1 MKFKTIF
8 NSALILGLSLI
19 LTNCGPESPFIEPEP
34 EELPP
39 ITTEGLNTA
48 GCLVNGELWL
58 PKPGG
63 GLKPGIDCEYYPRIE
78 GIDPRIWGGFSLDLS
93 RHSDDALEGDIKV
106 SHGWLIKSDSLTLY
120 RNHQNPDRY
129 GGGGGYV
136 DASNGGFKP
145 YRTTVN
151 PNNFMT
157 ILKLDTVNNII
168 SGTFQFDAI
177 NENDDT
183 DTIKIR
189 EGRFDVK
196 FTY

>member
-78 GIDPRIWGGFSLDLS
+78 GIDPRIWGGGLINLKKYDNIEGNTGIDLFFK
-93 RHSDDALEGDIKV
+93 DIYDT
-106 SHGWLIKSDSLTLY
+106 GIIPLILNDTTTN
-120 RNHQNPDRY
+120 RNNK
-129 GGGGGYV
+129 GGGT
-136 DASNGGFKP
+136 
-145 YRTTVN
+145 YRSSIYYNSTVN
-151 PNNFMT
+151 DSNSLT

-177 NENDDT
+177 NEEDDT

>member
-8 NSALILGLSLI
+8 NSALILGLSLF

-78 GIDPRIWGGFSLDLS
+78 GSRSKNLGSIAVGFSK
-93 RHSDDALEGDIKV
+93 IFK
-106 SHGWLIKSDSLTLY
+106 Y
-120 RNHQNPDRY
+120 R
-129 GGGGGYV
+129 G
-136 DASNGGFKP
+136 
-145 YRTTVN
+145 
-151 PNNFMT
+151 
-157 ILKLDTVNNII
+157 
-168 SGTFQFDAI
+168 
-177 NENDDT
+177 
-183 DTIKIR
+183 
-189 EGRFDVK
+189 
-196 FTY
+196 

>member
-8 NSALILGLSLI
+8 NSALILGLSLF

-78 GIDPRIWGGFSLDLS
+78 GSDPRSWGVLQLDLANYMKM
-93 RHSDDALEGDIKV
+93 DFLYLGF
-106 SHGWLIKSDSLTLY
+106 DSLFTTGKKELY
-120 RNHQNPDRY
+120 FNHGDLKMS
-129 GGGGGYV
+129 GGGGGEYR
-136 DASNGGFKP
+136 NGATFW
-145 YRTTVN
+145 TTLN
-151 PNNFMT
+151 PNNYMT